1 MGVDFNRSPVT
12 VFMTANVQ
20 PTPVPEPEP
29 EVRIRTDLSQSE
41 ETRPETKVPGL
52 SGVQDSYGREGRVLN
67 IFGGWFLLSFDNP
80 KQREGFLSSKP

>member
-1 MGVDFNRSPVT
+1 MGVDFNRSPDT

-20 PTPVPEPEP
+20 PAPVPEPEP

-67 IFGGWFLLSFDNP
+67 IFGGWLLGFFFL
-80 KQREGFLSSKP
+80 